1 MRNLKLF
8 LMIATTVLALSC
20 SKKQNNIDEGY
31 LIELEND
38 YNRSI
43 SAETGDDEDVF
54 IYDDAFVNDTS
65 TASTAPVSDRA
76 IAYGQ
81 NDSTNP
87 VSRFGTSTDTTSRV
101 IATTS
106 QNNVPTV
113 TSANATTTKVNAPLT
128 SFTSKWVDTKD
139 SKVIKDV
146 RLMIANREY
155 KKAQNYINNLN
166 MNNLPSGTD
175 VGHLYQFKGI
185 VNYFLVPVDTEA
197 FSAAID
203 SFQKA
208 FDMTDVEKFK
218 PLSIL
223 WLGMLYERYSSDKVE
238 LAQALNLFD
247 EIINKY
253 SDTRFVNDAA
263 FYKTLVL
270 QKLGRIEEAQE
281 LIISLETTK
290 YPDTLVYSKWS
301 NDYVALTTLLPK
313 LKA

>member
-1 MRNLKLF
+1 MKNLKLF
-8 LMIATTVLALSC
+8 LLISAAILALSC

-54 IYDDAFVNDTS
+54 IYDDAFVNDSSTS
-65 TASTAPVSDRA
+65 STAPVSDRA

-81 NDSTNP
+81 TNST
-87 VSRFGTSTDTTSRV
+87 VSRFGTSTDTTSAIV
-101 IATTS
+101 ATTADS
-106 QNNVPTV
+106 STSTPTISS
-113 TSANATTTKVNAPLT
+113 TSTAAKNTPLT
-128 SFTSKWVDTKD
+128 SFTSKWVDTQD

-155 KKAQNYINNLN
+155 KKAQTYINNLN

-185 VNYFLVPVDTEA
+185 VNYFLVPTDTEA
-197 FSAAID
+197 FSASID

-208 FDMTDVEKFK
+208 YDMTGVDKFK

-223 WLGMLYERYSSDKVE
+223 WLGMLYERYSNNQTE
-238 LAQALNLFD
+238 LVQALNLFD
-247 EIINKY
+247 EVITKY
-253 SDTRFVNDAA
+253 SDTRFVNDAV
-263 FYKTLVL
+263 FYKALVL
-270 QKLGRIEEAQE
+270 QKLGRIEEANS
-281 LIISLETTK
+281 IILSLETTK

-313 LKA
+313 LKV